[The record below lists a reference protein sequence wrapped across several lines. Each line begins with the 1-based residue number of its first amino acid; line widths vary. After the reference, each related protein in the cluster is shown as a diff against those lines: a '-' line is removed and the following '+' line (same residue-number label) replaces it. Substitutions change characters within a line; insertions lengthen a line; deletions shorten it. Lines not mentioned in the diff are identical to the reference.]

1 MSKTKTKKPYDYWT
15 AIDKVPDDCG
25 YDMRFKYDVNMNS
38 YGINGDCISW
48 CVNNCKHKWGWWFDN
63 KENYNP
69 WHHNYEDQ
77 DAYMSFQNKKEAMQ
91 FWLAS
96 GLANMGND

>member
-1 MSKTKTKKPYDYWT
+1 MPKTKTKKPYDYWT

-48 CVNNCKHKWGWWFDN
+48 CWLHLN
-63 KENYNP
+63 K
-69 WHHNYEDQ
+69 Q
-77 DAYMSFQNKKEAMQ
+77 
-91 FWLAS
+91 
-96 GLANMGND
+96 